1 MNFSHK
7 NRLFNITSNRE
18 FEEIALET
26 HQYQIKNNPIYS
38 NFSSLILK
46 DKKPKTINE
55 IPFLPIDFFKSE
67 KIISKNKKSQIIF
80 QSSGSSGIRSKHY
93 VADLNL
99 YEKSF
104 MKNFSKIYGDIKN
117 TCIIGILPSYTENGD
132 SSLIYMVN
140 TLIMH
145 STNSYSGFYNN
156 NFEKLSKVIKKQE
169 INSNKIIIIGVTYAL
184 IDFAKDFSRPLKNT
198 IIIET
203 GGMKG
208 KRKELLKEELHII
221 LKKAFHL
228 KNIHSEYGMTELL
241 SQAYSKEKGI
251 FSPPNWMKIII
262 RDINDPLT
270 ILGHNKAGG
279 VNIIDLANI
288 HSCSFIATLDL
299 GIKLDNHRFKINGR
313 FTNADL
319 RGCNLLV
326 E

>member
-18 FEEIALET
+18 FKEIALET

-93 VADLNL
+93 VADLNI

-117 TCIIGILPSYTENGD
+117 TCIVGILPSYTENGD

-140 TLIMH
+140 TLIKH

-169 INSNKIIIIGVTYAL
+169 INNNKIIIIGVTYAL

-203 GGMKG
+203 GGIKG

-270 ILGHNKAGG
+270 MLGHNKSGG

-288 HSCSFIATLDL
+288 HSCSFIATQDL
-299 GIKLDNHRFKINGR
+299 GIKLDNNRFKINGR

>member
-1 MNFSHK
+1 MKHSHK

-46 DKKPKTINE
+46 DKKPKTLNE

-208 KRKELLKEELHII
+208 KRKELLKEEIHQL
-221 LKKAFHL
+221 LQEAFITE
-228 KNIHSEYGMTELL
+228 KIHSEYGMTELL
-241 SQAYSKEKGI
+241 SQGYSKGENI
-251 FSPPNWMKIII
+251 FNFPSWMKILI
-262 RDINDPLT
+262 RDVNDPLS
-270 ILGHNKAGG
+270 IIGNNKTGG
-279 VNIIDLANI
+279 VNVIDLANI
-288 HSCSFIATLDL
+288 YSCPFIATQDL
-299 GIKLDNHRFKINGR
+299 GKTFDNDSFTVLGR
-313 FTNADL
+313 FDESDV

-326 E
+326 Q

>member
-38 NFSSLILK
+38 KFSSLILK
-46 DKKPKTINE
+46 DKKPKTLND

-270 ILGHNKAGG
+270 ILGHNKSGG

-288 HSCSFIATLDL
+288 HSCSFIATQDL

>member
-169 INSNKIIIIGVTYAL
+169 IDSNKIIIIGVTYAL

-270 ILGHNKAGG
+270 ILGHNKSGG

-288 HSCSFIATLDL
+288 HSCSFIATQDL
-299 GIKLDNHRFKINGR
+299 GIKLDNDRFKINGR

>member
-18 FEEIALET
+18 FKEIALET

-93 VADLNL
+93 VADLSI

-117 TCIIGILPSYTENGD
+117 TCIVGILPSYTENGD

-140 TLIMH
+140 TLIKH

-169 INSNKIIIIGVTYAL
+169 INNNKIIIIGVTYAL

-203 GGMKG
+203 GGIKG

-270 ILGHNKAGG
+270 MLGHNKSGG

-288 HSCSFIATLDL
+288 HSCSFIATQDL
-299 GIKLDNHRFKINGR
+299 GIKLDNNRFKINGR